1 MAQHGQTRTAVV
13 GAGIIGT
20 SIAHAL
26 QQRGHAVT
34 LIDRDTPGQ
43 GASFGNM
50 ASIAVSG
57 FMPMSRPRVWL
68 QAPFWML
75 DPGGPIRVAPGH
87 AARVAPWILRFLW
100 AGRPEKLRQ
109 LQAAGAALCGRALDD
124 TRALLGDIGLSDHL
138 SQTGCLSLYATPG
151 EFAADRANFEM
162 LARFGFRHE
171 VLTPDQLREIEPALG
186 SGLHRAVLMPDNR
199 TLRDPFA
206 LVTRLAEVVEERGGT
221 LLQDTVTEVV
231 PSDAGLT
238 RLQLESGES
247 LEADHVVLAAGV
259 QTAALARQLGEPIPL
274 ESERGYHT
282 QILRPGIELRHA
294 LIWPAR
300 AFMVSPTGGGIRIGG
315 TVEFAGLEA
324 PPDWRRAEIT
334 VERARGI
341 LPGLKVVE
349 HSRWMGHRPSLPDTV
364 PVISHSARAPGVYY
378 ATGHGHLGMTQAA
391 TTARLMADLVTGAA
405 PPVDM
410 APFRVDRF

>member
-1 MAQHGQTRTAVV
+1 MNQNGQTRTAVV

-34 LIDRDTPGQ
+34 LIDRGTPGK

-68 QAPFWML
+68 QAPLWLL
-75 DPGGPIRVAPGH
+75 DPGGPIRVAPGY

-109 LQAAGAALCGRALDD
+109 LQAAGAALCGRALGD
-124 TRALLGDIGLSDHL
+124 TRALLADIGLSDHL

-151 EFAADRANFEM
+151 EFSADRAALEM
-162 LARFGFRHE
+162 LDRFGFRHE
-171 VLTPDQLREIEPALG
+171 ILTPDALRELEPALG
-186 SGLHRAVLMPDNR
+186 PGLHRAVLMPDNR

-206 LVTRLAEVVEERGGT
+206 LVTRLAEVVAARGGR
-221 LLQDTVTEVV
+221 LLRDTVTEVI

-238 RLQLESGES
+238 RLRLESGDS
-247 LEADHVVLAAGV
+247 LEADHVVLAAGAH
-259 QTAALARQLGEPIPL
+259 TATLARRLGEPIPL
-274 ESERGYHT
+274 ETERGYHT
-282 QILRPGIELRHA
+282 QIMRPEIELRHA

-315 TVEFAGLEA
+315 TVEFAGLDA
-324 PPDWRRAEIT
+324 PPDWRRAGIT
-334 VERARGI
+334 VERARSI
-341 LPGLKVVE
+341 LPGLKVVD

-364 PVISHSARAPGVYY
+364 PVISHSARVPGVFY

-405 PPVDM
+405 PPIDM
-410 APFRVDRF
+410 SAYRVDRF